1 MSKTKTEIV
10 NTQTPEAVEVE
21 IVETEKMYHLDT
33 DLFSEEYYAPLDES
47 LPHAISDGRGYI
59 IIPETEIEKSM
70 WLDPPTDL
78 VMESI
83 KGGDKF
89 SAYKMSDIR
98 VSILGKTP
106 PFWYYSNNLENR
118 TSKLAGK
125 PICWYNS
132 AEGEALKDEM
142 AKTTLPAGKMRPY
155 VYATKLQ
162 LLLLDEDNNPLH
174 EVPLS
179 CNFRGSACW
188 HVLSELRQFYSS
200 AEKTLTKVGNFR
212 RTAFDERVRALFIP
226 NIKFGSEWV
235 GAEGQKSEAIRITE
249 ITKPAPHNITEWYL
263 GFKELV
269 PLRNLIWN
277 AQLDYQNC
285 GASKLPAPIAVL
297 DSASIAPAIAAVSDA
312 PQLSSGAVDP
322 EVAELF

>member
-1 MSKTKTEIV
+1 MSKTAKTEIV
-10 NTQTPEAVEVE
+10 ETSEAVEVE
-21 IVETEKMYHLDT
+21 IVETEKMYNLDT

-59 IIPETEIEKSM
+59 IIPETEIEKAM

-89 SAYKMSDIR
+89 SAYRMYNIR
-98 VSILGKTP
+98 VSILGKTA
-106 PFWYYSNNLENR
+106 PFWYHSSSVENKA
-118 TSKLAGK
+118 SKLAGK

-132 AEGEALKDEM
+132 AEGQALKDEM
-142 AKTTLPAGKMRPY
+142 VKTTSPASSIRPY

-162 LLLLDEDNNPLH
+162 MMLLDQDSNPLH
-174 EVPLS
+174 EIPLS
-179 CNFRGSACW
+179 CNFRGGACW
-188 HVLSELRQFYSS
+188 HVLTELRQFYSS
-200 AEKTLTKVGNFR
+200 AEKVLAKKGNFR
-212 RTAFDERVRALFIP
+212 RTAFDERVRALLVP
-226 NIKFGSEWV
+226 DIKFGSEWI
-235 GAEGQKSEAIRITE
+235 GAEGQKGESIRFAE
-249 ITKPAPHNITEWYL
+249 ITKPTAENLNKWYL

-285 GASKLPAPIAVL
+285 GASKLPAPIAAL
-297 DSASIAPAIAAVSDA
+297 DSASIAPAIAATSDA
-312 PQLSSGAVDP
+312 PQLSPGAVDP
-322 EVAELF
+322 EAAELF

>member
-1 MSKTKTEIV
+1 MSKIAKTEIV
-10 NTQTPEAVEVE
+10 ETSEAVEVE
-21 IVETEKMYHLDT
+21 IVETEKMYNLDT

-47 LPHAISDGRGYI
+47 LPHAISDARGYI

-78 VMESI
+78 IMESI

-89 SAYKMSDIR
+89 SAYRMHNIR

-106 PFWYYSNNLENR
+106 PFWYYSNSLENR
-118 TSKLAGK
+118 ASKLAGK
-125 PICWYNS
+125 PICWYSS

-162 LLLLDEDNNPLH
+162 LFLLDEDNNPLH

-200 AEKTLTKVGNFR
+200 AEKVLAKKGNFR
-212 RTAFDERVRALFIP
+212 RTAFGEKVRALFIP
-226 NIKFGSEWV
+226 SIKFGTEWV
-235 GAEGQKSEAIRITE
+235 GAEGQKSEAIRFAE
-249 ITKPAPHNITEWYL
+249 ITKPTAENLNKWYL

-285 GASKLPAPIAVL
+285 GVSKLPAPIVAL
-297 DSASIAPAIAAVSDA
+297 DSAPPASMIAATSDA
-312 PQLSSGAVDP
+312 PQLSPGAVDP
-322 EVAELF
+322 EVAKLF